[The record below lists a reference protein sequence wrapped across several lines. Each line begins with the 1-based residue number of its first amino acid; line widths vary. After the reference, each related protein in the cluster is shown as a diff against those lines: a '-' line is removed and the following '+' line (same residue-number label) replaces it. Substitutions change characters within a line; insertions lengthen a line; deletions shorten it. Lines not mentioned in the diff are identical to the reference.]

1 MKKISKLGLLLI
13 IISALIGTSIPYVV
27 SRIID
32 GKDKIFYFIDNGIL
46 LVILFLV
53 QAIFSTLA
61 NFRFVEL
68 SEKNAFILR
77 NELINKILKAKLA
90 FLDKL
95 SIGKIPSHIDNNIK
109 VIQNFYAK
117 SVPNFISAIFT
128 LIISLIFLFSLDL
141 NLTILLIILLPII
154 ALIIVPITMLSGR
167 YADLFQKE
175 NSLYIEKLSNIFN
188 NVIYIKTLNA
198 EEDIIND
205 LTENNQKIRVFS
217 TKNNKVDAFVYP
229 FLLLALVAIL
239 AIIFMYGGLRVSQ
252 GYISVGVLIAYLL
265 YIFQLLTPVSGIS
278 SFFSDKER
286 SEVNYEELKVYLEL
300 KQEEDTN
307 ITTVEKIEKIT
318 FDNVSFGY
326 DDEAIIEDLNL
337 AIKKGEKIAVVGE
350 SGSGKSTMFK
360 LLMNLYSCKE
370 GNILINDQNINKL
383 SLKSL
388 RDNIA
393 FIPQENSIIYS
404 KLGKFLALSSD
415 EVQPEKIVEIF
426 EALNLKEKF
435 NLETLDLDSVDYGL
449 GGKNLS
455 TGQKQRILIAKALIS
470 KFSVLLMDE
479 STSAVDSELENKIFN
494 IVDEYCKDKIM
505 ISIAH
510 RLSTVKYVDRV
521 IFFEDGKITGDDTHE
536 NLYRSHEKYQ
546 RYIDLQN
553 INN

>member
-61 NFRFVEL
+61 NFHFVEL

-393 FIPQENSIIYS
+393 FIPKENSIIYS